1 VGQLVVI
8 LKLPI
13 YLDSIGTVLVGALLG
28 PIAGAV
34 TGILGTVIWAVTLN
48 PGAMPY
54 AIVAGVIGLMA
65 GVFGKRGLFATTSPA
80 AVGAVVGALFF
91 LAMSVFVLTLVTFT
105 GDIWAIADAD
115 GAQISLTSL
124 FANNAVLLS
133 GMIVV
138 GAVAGY
144 FLIRNGGYIGLAGI
158 LTGIVAAA
166 VSAPISVYVSG
177 GYNGSGTDMLVSGF
191 QAAGNSIVTSVLA
204 QGMVSD
210 PFDKLASFMVVWAII
225 NLLPLR
231 VRDRFSA
238 E

>member
-1 VGQLVVI
+1 
-8 LKLPI
+8 
-13 YLDSIGTVLVGALLG
+13 
-28 PIAGAV
+28 
-34 TGILGTVIWAVTLN
+34 
-48 PGAMPY
+48 
-54 AIVAGVIGLMA
+54 
-65 GVFGKRGLFATTSPA
+65 LFATTSPA